1 MLLSLLLGTVFYA
14 VFRLEDTDLT
24 ARAAPKPAA

>member
-14 VFRLEDTDLT
+14 VFRLEDAELA
-24 ARAAPKPAA
+24 ARATSKPAA